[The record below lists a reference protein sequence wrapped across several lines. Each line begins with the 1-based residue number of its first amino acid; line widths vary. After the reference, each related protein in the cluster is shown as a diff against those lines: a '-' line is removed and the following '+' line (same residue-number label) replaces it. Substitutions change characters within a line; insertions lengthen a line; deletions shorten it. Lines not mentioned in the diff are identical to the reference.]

1 MKVSIGSRIF
11 DGFNATFLTIFSL
24 CTFLPFVYVVI
35 NSFSTS
41 SAIIPTSF
49 SLEAYTYIF
58 SSRTFIRSL
67 EVSVSLTIVG
77 TLFQL
82 VMTSLM
88 AYSLSH
94 KHLPGRSIVL
104 LMIIFTMLFSGGM
117 IPTYFVVKDTLLM
130 NKLAALIIPSAISAF
145 NLIILKNFF
154 QSIPEELK
162 ESARIDGSHEL
173 GLLFR
178 IVLPLSLPAMAT
190 FGLFYAVGIWNQYFN
205 AILYLTDTTKFP
217 VQVILRQVIILTT
230 GSIGDTT
237 EIESVTY
244 YGNSIKMAVIVIATV
259 PIMLVYPFL
268 QKHFAKGVLLG
279 SVKG

>member
-1 MKVSIGSRIF
+1 MKTSLGSKLF
-11 DGFNATFLTIFSL
+11 DGFNVIFLSLFSL
-24 CTFLPFVYVVI
+24 FSFLPFLYVVI

-41 SAIIPTSF
+41 AGVIPTSF
-49 SLEAYTYIF
+49 STEAYRYIF
-58 SSRTFIRSL
+58 SAGTFTQSL
-67 EVSVSLTIVG
+67 KVSIFLTIFG
-77 TLFQL
+77 TMFQL

-94 KHLPGRSIVL
+94 KHLPGRHLFILMVL
-104 LMIIFTMLFSGGM
+104 FTMLFSGGM
-117 IPTYFVVKDTLLM
+117 IPTYFVVKSTGLL
-130 NKLAALIIPSAISAF
+130 NSLAALIIPSAISAF

-173 GLLFR
+173 GLLFK

-190 FGLFYAVGIWNQYFN
+190 FALFYAVGIWNQYFN
-205 AILYLTDTTKFP
+205 AILYLTDASKYP

-230 GSIGDTT
+230 GTIGDTS
-237 EIESVTY
+237 EIEAVTY

-259 PIMLVYPFL
+259 PIMIVYPFL